1 MCPVVEEEESLKD
14 VDIRDDYTDTDCSLP
29 RLRPSPKKRSR
40 LEGNAAGRASMAQ
53 LVVNQDV
60 TPKGRSAVGGGRSR
74 SLNPAPTRRGAAAR
88 RLTGTRSVADIQ
100 ADHAAAEMDTVVKK
114 AVAGIVQSIRIKAIE
129 MIEQE
134 LLPTVEAMAEA
145 GIREALA
152 TGTSDGRRTRSSS
165 LDIVVES
172 PTSQRKD

>member
-1 MCPVVEEEESLKD
+1 
-14 VDIRDDYTDTDCSLP
+14 
-29 RLRPSPKKRSR
+29 
-40 LEGNAAGRASMAQ
+40 MAQ

-60 TPKGRSAVGGGRSR
+60 TPKARSRMPSGTVTRSMSQNAKGVVGVVGGGRSR

-129 MIEQE
+129 MVEQE